1 MNLSVNQLWTRLL
14 EEARLVLPDA
24 TVRTWLEPAEPLALN
39 EGRLVVSTPDQFA
52 VEWNETKHA
61 DMLSRLATDVLGSR
75 VEVVFKVQRDRAE
88 RPQMDFFVASP
99 AEAITPQPEHRS
111 TRPLNE
117 RTDQVCLRLSALH

>member
-61 DMLSRLATDVLGSR
+61 DMLSRLATDVLRYRFYVADG
-75 VEVVFKVQRDRAE
+75 QRDARE
-88 RPQMDFFVASP
+88 RGWRVANG
-99 AEAITPQPEHRS
+99 RG
-111 TRPLNE
+111 
-117 RTDQVCLRLSALH
+117 